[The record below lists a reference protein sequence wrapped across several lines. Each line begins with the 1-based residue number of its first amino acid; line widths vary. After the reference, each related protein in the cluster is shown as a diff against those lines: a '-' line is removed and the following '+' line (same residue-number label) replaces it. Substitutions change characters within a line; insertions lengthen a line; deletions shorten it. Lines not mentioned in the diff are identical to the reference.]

1 MIYANR
7 KGEIVPIVF
16 SNDGRAGQN
25 FRILLRILAWGMRNC

>member
-16 SNDGRAGQN
+16 SNDGRPGQN
-25 FRILLRILAWGMRNC
+25 FRILLLAWGMRNC